1 MTSSLYFL
9 PPTSSP
15 PWALTSSKIS
25 SVACLCGMPH
35 GAAGPERGVE
45 MPNLMTSAASESPAL
60 ARTSAAVKSATR
72 ARGILRL
79 IAIPS
84 SLSDSESEIGLL
96 HALVAQEVLRLALHH
111 ELTGLEHV
119 AVLRE
124 GEREHRV
131 LLHQDDR
138 DVERVDLPD
147 DLADLGRHDRRE
159 AHGGLVQQE
168 QLRPAHEGPG
178 DGQHLLLAARERPR
192 D

>member
-1 MTSSLYFL
+1 SSLYFL

-35 GAAGPERGVE
+35 GAAGPESGVE
-45 MPNLMTSAASESPAL
+45 MPNLMTSAASDDPGL
-60 ARTSAAVKSATR
+60 ATMNAAAKHAIR

-79 IAIPS
+79 IAMSS

-96 HALVAQEVLRLALHH
+96 HALVAQEILRLALHH

-119 AVLRE
+119 AVLRQ
-124 GEREHRV
+124 GQRQHRV

-147 DLADLGRHDRRE
+147 DLADLGRHDRRQP
-159 AHGGLVQQE
+159 HGG
-168 QLRPAHEGPG
+168 
-178 DGQHLLLAARERPR
+178 
-192 D
+192 

>member
-35 GAAGPERGVE
+35 GAAGPESGVE
-45 MPNLMTSAASESPAL
+45 IPNLMTSAASDGPGL
-60 ARTSAAVKSATR
+60 ATTSTAAATSTTR
-72 ARGILRL
+72 ARGIRSL

-84 SLSDSESEIGLL
+84 SSSNSESQVGLL

-111 ELTGLEHV
+111 QLAGLEHV
-119 AVLRE
+119 AILRE

-131 LLHQDDR
+131 LLHQDDG
-138 DVERVDLPD
+138 DVERVDLSD
-147 DLADLGRHDRRE
+147 DLADLGRHDRRQ
-159 AHGGLVQQE
+159 AHGRLVQQE
-168 QLRPAHEGPG
+168 QLGAAHEG
-178 DGQHLLLAARERPR
+178 AR